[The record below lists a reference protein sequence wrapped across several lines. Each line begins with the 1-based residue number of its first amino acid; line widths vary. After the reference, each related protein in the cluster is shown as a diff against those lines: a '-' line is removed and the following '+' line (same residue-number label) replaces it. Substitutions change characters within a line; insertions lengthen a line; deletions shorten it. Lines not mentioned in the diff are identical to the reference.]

1 MIDLIRQLHQFL
13 LTDPLSIED
22 VIARVGPV
30 ANDPGGLMPIE
41 LEPVLPGVRAANL
54 ARNPANGLPYV
65 LTIEPAADAQL
76 TAADLRTA
84 FGDYVRVLTDRGQP
98 PEIII
103 YPLQATPDGRSRLL
117 PPYSQRRIHWMI
129 SSQQLVIPART
140 ASLACAFLWP
150 GLM

>member
-13 LTDPLSIED
+13 LSDPLSIED

-30 ANDPGGLMPIE
+30 ADDPGGLMPIE
-41 LEPVLPGVRAANL
+41 LQPVLPGVREANL
-54 ARNPANGLPYV
+54 ARNPSTGLPYV

-103 YPLQATPDGRSRLL
+103 YPPASDSPWKVAIVATLQSTSDPLDDQQVSSLSFRRERRS
-117 PPYSQRRIHWMI
+117 
-129 SSQQLVIPART
+129 
-140 ASLACAFLWP
+140 
-150 GLM
+150 